1 MLALAADSDR
11 CVVIAPDRHGQG
23 TNALL
28 LRPPDVIDFQFGP
41 RSAQMHARR
50 ALDAGAQLRWFR
62 SDSICLDLDSPEDL
76 ALYLDQW

>member
-1 MLALAADSDR
+1 
-11 CVVIAPDRHGQG
+11 
-23 TNALL
+23 
-28 LRPPDVIDFQFGP
+28 
-41 RSAQMHARR
+41 MHARR